1 MIATKQSNLF
11 QMVIGICHLD
21 FFIHDNLSLKGKR
34 QVLKKVLDRVR
45 RKFNVSIAEVS
56 DNDKWQ
62 RSQVG
67 FCVVGNDKKYINS
80 SLDRIIN
87 FIDGLGIVE
96 ILDSE
101 IEILDC

>member
-1 MIATKQSNLF
+1 ML
-11 QMVIGICHLD
+11 
-21 FFIHDNLSLKGKR
+21 R
-34 QVLKKVLDRVR
+34 KVLDRVKA
-45 RKFNVSIAEVS
+45 KFNVSIAEVG

-62 RSQVG
+62 RSRVG
-67 FCVVGNDKKYINS
+67 FCLVGNERRYINS

-87 FIDGLGIVE
+87 FIDGLGIME